1 MLFQKSENPG
11 SHERHLLRRS
21 NKLLFQTK
29 QSIVDD
35 DSLMEAQKKD
45 HEEIVQF
52 HEIFNRS
59 LNDTIKL
66 DANVESDVI
75 LELKDRLERLYEQAF
90 RIGDDQS
97 EIKEAIRKLLAVIM
111 ASVRKGAGSDAQA
124 HQELDQEEAARQAH
138 FQLLESSLVAD
149 LLDPNSVIDEDDLLP
164 TLLSATKDEL
174 AKVLQLFDE
183 SQLIVIVE
191 SGDVLLRGLIEQGHD
206 VSDAMENIAFIQGYI
221 EFLSQQ
227 N

>member
-21 NKLLFQTK
+21 NNLLFQTK

-52 HEIFNRS
+52 HETFNRS

-75 LELKDRLERLYEQAF
+75 LELKDRLEKLYEQAF

-124 HQELDQEEAARQAH
+124 HQELDQEETARQAH
-138 FQLLESSLVAD
+138 FQLLDSSLVAD

-191 SGDVLLRGLIEQGHD
+191 SGDVLLRGLIEKGHD
-206 VSDAMENIAFIQGYI
+206 VSDAMENLAFIQGYI
-221 EFLSQQ
+221 EFLSQ
-227 N
+227 